1 MGYENIRF
9 PEGTKFLVTGSAGF
23 IGTNLVEAI
32 LKLGY
37 QVRGLDNLSTGKK
50 ENVEDFIHHPN
61 YEFIEGD
68 IRDFETCMKACEDID
83 FVLHQ
88 AAWGSVPRS
97 IEMPVLYDEINIR
110 GTLNMMEAARQNGI
124 KKFVYASSSA
134 VYGDEPTLPKKEGKE
149 GNLLSPYALTKLV
162 DEEYGKLYTKLY
174 GLDTYGLRYFNVF
187 GKRQD
192 PEGAYAAVIPKFIK
206 QLLNDESPTINGDG
220 KQSRD
225 FTYIENVIEANL
237 KACLASSEAAGQAF
251 NIAFGDREYLID
263 IYFDLVKALKKDIL
277 PIFGPERVGDIKHS
291 NADISKAKEMLGYEP
306 EWSFEK
312 GIIAAIEW
320 YKDYFLQKEM
330 ITNSR

>member
-37 QVRGLDNLSTGKK
+37 QVRGLDNFSTGKR
-50 ENVEDFIHHPN
+50 ENVQEFINHPN
-61 YEFIEGD
+61 YEFMEGD
-68 IRDFETCMKACEDID
+68 IRDFETCLKACDGVD
-83 FVLHQ
+83 LVLHQ

-134 VYGDEPTLPKKEGKE
+134 VYGDEPTLPKQEGRE
-149 GNLLSPYALTKLV
+149 GNLLSPYALTKKV
-162 DEEYGKLYTKLY
+162 NEEYASLYTKFY

-206 QLLNDESPTINGDG
+206 QLLENESPTINGDG

-237 KACLASSEAAGQAF
+237 KACLAPSEVAGQAY
-251 NIAFGDREYLID
+251 NVAYGGREYLID
-263 IYFDLVKALKKDIL
+263 IYFGLVKALNKDIQ
-277 PIFGPERVGDIKHS
+277 PIFGPERKGDIKHS

-306 EWSFEK
+306 DWSFER
-312 GIIAAIEW
+312 GIEEAIEW
-320 YKDYFLQKEM
+320 YKESLKCLAQ
-330 ITNSR
+330 